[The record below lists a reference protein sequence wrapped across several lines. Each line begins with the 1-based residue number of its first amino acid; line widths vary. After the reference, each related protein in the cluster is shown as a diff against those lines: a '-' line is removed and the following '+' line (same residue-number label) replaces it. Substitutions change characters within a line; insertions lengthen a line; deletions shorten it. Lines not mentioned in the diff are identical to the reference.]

1 VTDEVLPG
9 RRVIQASWVGTALFS
24 VLAIGA
30 AAFPDELAAPSAVF
44 DLVLFA
50 VGFLAFCWSLLRAAD
65 RSREE
70 ELSVAGLWFL
80 AGSAPRSVQR
90 DLLVPLGIQ
99 VVVAVAT
106 AAVRPFTPLAFGILV
121 PLYGLA
127 LVGVWGAA
135 FGTFGPRTRPG
146 RPGPPAGP
154 AAGREV
160 SGRDQPRGR

>member
-1 VTDEVLPG
+1 MNEQEPPG
-9 RRVIQASWVGTALFS
+9 RRIIQASWIGTAVFI
-24 VLAIGA
+24 VLAVGA
-30 AAFPDELAAPSAVF
+30 SAVPDVLAAVSAVL

-50 VGFLAFCWSLLRAAD
+50 VGFLAFGWSLLRAAD

-80 AGSAPRSVQR
+80 AGGSAPRSVQR
-90 DLLVPLGIQ
+90 ALLIPLGIQ

-127 LVGVWGAA
+127 LTGVWGAA
-135 FGTFGPRTRPG
+135 FGSFGPRRQPERRDPRPS
-146 RPGPPAGP
+146 PPA
-154 AAGREV
+154 
-160 SGRDQPRGR
+160 

>member
-1 VTDEVLPG
+1 MNEQEPPG
-9 RRVIQASWVGTALFS
+9 RRIIQASWIGTAVFT
-24 VLAIGA
+24 VLAVGA
-30 AAFPDELAAPSAVF
+30 SAVPDVLAAVSAVL

-80 AGSAPRSVQR
+80 AGGSAPGSVQR
-90 DLLVPLGIQ
+90 ALLIPLGIQ

-127 LVGVWGAA
+127 LTGVWGAA
-135 FGTFGPRTRPG
+135 FGSFGPRRMPERRDPRPS
-146 RPGPPAGP
+146 PPA
-154 AAGREV
+154 
-160 SGRDQPRGR
+160 

>member
-1 VTDEVLPG
+1 VTKG
-9 RRVIQASWVGTALFS
+9 RRLVQASWIGTAVFT
-24 VLAIGA
+24 VLAMGA
-30 AAFPDELAAPSAVF
+30 AAFPDTLAPASAVL

-80 AGSAPRSVQR
+80 AGGSAPRSVQR
-90 DLLVPLGIQ
+90 DLLVPLGVQ

-121 PLYGLA
+121 PLYGLGLA
-127 LVGVWGAA
+127 GVWGAA
-135 FGTFGPRTRPG
+135 FGTFRPRRHPEPRRP
-146 RPGPPAGP
+146 RSGP
-154 AAGREV
+154 ARPQA
-160 SGRDQPRGR
+160 